1 MFHYNEKMRFT
12 IVFLALLWA
21 LPTWARVFNLATE
34 TKAVYLKGNVGL
46 SNLGEDAYINSSG
59 SSTVFNAQPKYNYG
73 GEVGIVFVGKDAG
86 GNLGVEFF
94 SAQKQS
100 AISGTNSGGTELMT
114 VDSNIT
120 AMIAKGGLI
129 YNYKTIGN
137 FRLYSGLTLGYALV
151 QMQNDYTLNGVG
163 QGMYGI
169 SSFNE
174 LGKSS
179 AIMGDVTTGMEF
191 PFADTGTMFLELGY
205 RYFTVS
211 NLQNEKA
218 GTGFSG
224 AVTTGTDVTNADG
237 SKRTLD
243 LGGVFTG
250 IGFRFYLPH

>member
-137 FRLYSGLTLGYALV
+137 FRLYSG
-151 QMQNDYTLNGVG
+151 
-163 QGMYGI
+163 I
-169 SSFNE
+169 
-174 LGKSS
+174 GKN
-179 AIMGDVTTGMEF
+179 THRT
-191 PFADTGTMFLELGY
+191 Y
-205 RYFTVS
+205 R
-211 NLQNEKA
+211 NNEKKPL
-218 GTGFSG
+218 
-224 AVTTGTDVTNADG
+224 
-237 SKRTLD
+237 KRYY
-243 LGGVFTG
+243 V
-250 IGFRFYLPH
+250 RRKCSQAQRYRHPQRH